1 MNLFSSVHWDTPRGV
16 WSLYISPVISKH
28 FSERMTKCYSASK
41 RNSVLERE
49 YWGIFKFVGWSW
61 LWECSLTNV
70 RNQLDTGAWAMGR
83 DLDCHC
89 CLDTQ
94 WSYRAAWVPSWRGTS
109 FISTLDPDQYQIKR
123 KKAAPF
129 IFVVPRWV
137 VIKNKYYR
145 SSDKHFIIIISQQLS
160 LKWNAYILLGS
171 T

>member
-16 WSLYISPVISKH
+16 LESLH
-28 FSERMTKCYSASK
+28 FPSYQQTLFWKNDKMLLSFQKEQRFRK
-41 RNSVLERE
+41 RVLR
-49 YWGIFKFVGWSW
+49 YFQICGLVV
-61 LWECSLTNV
+61 TNV
-70 RNQLDTGAWAMGR
+70 RNQLDTRAWAMGR